1 MTKKKTAEKN
11 LKGKSVALVG
21 LGSTYADFVNAKIN
35 SSKFDE
41 VWGINSIGAI
51 FHVDRTFMM
60 DPASRFLDSE
70 LAGTQTGV
78 GREFLQNNK
87 APIYSCQKDKRVPA
101 IELYPL
107 EDVIKKLGFC
117 YFNNTVAYAVAFG
130 IYSEVASISF
140 YGIDFTYKSN
150 VAFAEAGRACV
161 EFWCAVG
168 VTKGIK
174 IEVSK
179 NSSLLD
185 SNVPDNEKLYGYH
198 RLDDPLVQKFSEKGL
213 MIVPQTSLASPEPK
227 EFTEPPQ
234 TEGVLIGRHDIE
246 GVTYRANGRA

>member
-1 MTKKKTAEKN
+1 MKKVKN
-11 LKGKSVALVG
+11 ELKGKSIAIVG
-21 LGSTYADFVNAKIN
+21 LGQTFSDFVNAKIN

-60 DPASRFLDSE
+60 DPVSRFLDSE
-70 LAGTQTGV
+70 LAGSQTGV
-78 GREFLQNNK
+78 GREFLEKNK
-87 APIYSCQKDKRVPA
+87 APIYSCEKDERVSQ
-101 IELYPL
+101 IRLYPL
-107 EDVIKKLGFC
+107 DEVVKKLGFC

-161 EFWCAVG
+161 EFWCAIG
-168 VTKGIK
+168 VTKGVK
-174 IEVSK
+174 IEISQ

-185 SNVPDNEKLYGYH
+185 SNVPENEKLYGYH
-198 RLDDPLVQKFSEKGL
+198 RLEDPLVQRFSEEGL
-213 MIVPQTSLASPEPK
+213 MIVPQTSLKSPEPQD
-227 EFTEPPQ
+227 FTQ

-246 GVTYRANGRA
+246 GVTYHANGRA

>member
-1 MTKKKTAEKN
+1 MTKKKIVEKN
-11 LKGKSVALVG
+11 LKGKSIALVG

-107 EDVIKKLGFC
+107 ENVIKKLGFC

-130 IYSEVASISF
+130 IYNEVASISF

-198 RLDDPLVQKFSEKGL
+198 RLDDPLVQKFSEEGL
-213 MIVPQTSLASPEPK
+213 MIVPQTSLAAPEPK